1 MARVDKKV
9 QAILAK
15 GLPLRQA
22 QTISTPRI
30 TNNATPQMV
39 KTGFCVSRRRPTG
52 PSAAMLKNGKLLEI
66 VDEERVGTEY
76 ESEWEQSGEYG
87 RRAMQCGENL
97 TKLLYYFGISSP
109 LDVVWSHATNSKIKL
124 ERCVCVCGVSVLD

>member
-1 MARVDKKV
+1 
-9 QAILAK
+9 
-15 GLPLRQA
+15 
-22 QTISTPRI
+22 
-30 TNNATPQMV
+30 
-39 KTGFCVSRRRPTG
+39 
-52 PSAAMLKNGKLLEI
+52 MLKNGKLLEI

-124 ERCVCVCGVSVLD
+124 ERALAPGSRVMILEAVCVYITAQLSLTDESVSNLISRTAGVWCHA